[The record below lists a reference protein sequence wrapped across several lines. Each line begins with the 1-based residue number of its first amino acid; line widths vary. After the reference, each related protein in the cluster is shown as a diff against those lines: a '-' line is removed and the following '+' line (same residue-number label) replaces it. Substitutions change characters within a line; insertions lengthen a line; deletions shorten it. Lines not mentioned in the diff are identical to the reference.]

1 METMVL
7 QVTGI
12 KTSEV
17 KSAISKLLEEAKR
30 MHLEVSKPRN
40 EKVRL
45 TKKLLA
51 EKGAEPNELHRK
63 CATVKGE
70 MAVIQ
75 SLRYMHLNEG
85 VYFAVVPLKR

>member
-40 EKVRL
+40 EKIVKTQRHW
-45 TKKLLA
+45 
-51 EKGAEPNELHRK
+51 GAKASDLRRK
-63 CATVKGE
+63 SVIIKGE
-70 MAVIQ
+70 RAVIL
-75 SLRYMHLNEG
+75 SLHYMHLNEG